1 MLYKSNNSLSGPQNL
16 FITFDIGLAASL
28 ISLGYE
34 LKTVDKTN
42 LKKSKFIFGRDEHID
57 KMINEYWTD
66 KLVLPARSLIE
77 NIKML
82 KNRIY
87 SM

>member
-1 MLYKSNNSLSGPQNL
+1 MLYKSDKVLSGQDL
-16 FITFDIGLAASL
+16 FITFDIGLSAAL

-42 LKKSKFIFGRDEHID
+42 IKKSKFVFKRDEHID
-57 KMINEYWTD
+57 KMINEFWSG
-66 KLVLPARSLIE
+66 KLLLPARTLIE

>member
-1 MLYKSNNSLSGPQNL
+1 MLYKRDNQISSQDI
-16 FITFDIGLAASL
+16 FITFDIGLAAAL
-28 ISLGYE
+28 ITLGYE

-42 LKKSKFIFGRDEHID
+42 IKKSRFMIKRDEHID
-57 KMINEYWTD
+57 KMINEFWSN
-66 KLVLPARSLIE
+66 KLLLPARTLIE

-87 SM
+87 SS

>member
-1 MLYKSNNSLSGPQNL
+1 MLYKSDNKTSTQDL
-16 FITFDIGLAASL
+16 FITFDIGLAAAL

-34 LKTVDKTN
+34 LKNVDKTN
-42 LKKSKFIFGRDEHID
+42 LKKSRFIFKRDEHID
-57 KMINEYWTD
+57 KMINEFWSN
-66 KLVLPARSLIE
+66 KLLLPARTLIE

-87 SM
+87 SY